1 MNDYERQLF
10 NGKCPYT
17 DIPCD
22 KDIECFKCSVEAEER
37 KYVRDIWEVEDGHDD

>member
-17 DIPCD
+17 DLTCD
-22 KDIECFKCSVEAEER
+22 KDIECFKCSVEEYERRLYEGESEEQT
-37 KYVRDIWEVEDGHDD
+37 DGK

>member
-17 DIPCD
+17 DIHCD
-22 KDIECFKCSVEAEER
+22 KDIECLQCSVEAEER
-37 KYVRDIWEVEDGHDD
+37 KLVEEMAEDEKEK